1 MKLAIACHRFGYGGG
16 MERYTM
22 DLVRG
27 LHQLGVR
34 PLVFARGFDT
44 GIPEH
49 AYVEPVRINVRAL
62 PSKLRDHYFAARVR
76 TLRQRHGVDVLIGC
90 SRTTVSD
97 IAICGGTHRGF
108 LAHAQRSPKWSDRWQ
123 IRLETRHYAHARTV
137 VAHSGF
143 MARELEQYYGIP
155 ADKRH
160 VAYPPI
166 DTTRFVP
173 VAPERRRELRQALGI
188 PDGQVAFLFPSTG
201 HGRKGYEE
209 LASFFEVTTLPVCL
223 LVAGRPVES
232 HSPRIRYIGYRQDIE
247 NCYRAA
253 DFTILASRYEPF
265 GLVGPE
271 SALCGTP
278 AVLPR
283 GTGCAEVLSREAC
296 VTFDLD
302 TPASLEAAIASCV
315 TRVREDRARLSS
327 PLSHLSYAADV
338 LTHAR
343 IMLDLASAAQAGG

>member
-27 LHQLGVR
+27 LNQLGVR

-44 GIPEH
+44 AIPEY
-49 AYVEPVRINVRAL
+49 AYVDPVRINVRAL
-62 PSKLRDHYFAARVR
+62 PSKLRDHYFSSRVR
-76 TLRQRHGVDVLIGC
+76 TLKDRHGVDVLIGC
-90 SRTTVSD
+90 SRTAVSD

-108 LAHAQRSPKWSDRWQ
+108 LAHLQRSPKWSDRWQ
-123 IRLETRHYAHARTV
+123 IQLETHHYAHARQV

-143 MARELEQYYGIP
+143 MARELEQYYNLP
-155 ADKRH
+155 ADKLH
-160 VAYPPI
+160 VAYPPV

-173 VAPERRRELRQALGI
+173 VAPERRLELRRALDI
-188 PDGQVAFLFPSTG
+188 PEEQVAFLFPSTG
-201 HGRKGYEE
+201 HGRKGYEQ
-209 LASFFEVTTLPVCL
+209 LASFFQRTALPVCL
-223 LVAGRPVES
+223 LVAGRPVDS
-232 HSPRIRYIGYRQDIE
+232 QSPRIRYIGYRQDIE
-247 NCYRAA
+247 DCYRAA

-271 SALCGTP
+271 SVLCGTP

-283 GTGCAEVLSREAC
+283 DTGCAEVLSREAC

-302 TPASLEAAIASCV
+302 NPASLATAIAGCV
-315 TRVREDRARLSS
+315 AQVGEGRARLSS
-327 PLSHLSYAADV
+327 PPAHLSYAPDV

-343 IMLDLASAAQAGG
+343 IMLDLALAQARG